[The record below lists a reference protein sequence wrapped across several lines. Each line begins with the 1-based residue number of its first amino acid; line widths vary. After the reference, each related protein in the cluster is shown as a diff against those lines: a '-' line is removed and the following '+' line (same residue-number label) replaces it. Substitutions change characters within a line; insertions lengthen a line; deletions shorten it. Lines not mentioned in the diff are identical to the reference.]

1 MILKLGEILRPEHV
15 LADLRG
21 RTRDDVIAELIA
33 AVRDEVPVPLERL
46 RALLVEREEQSPT
59 AMSGGV
65 AVPHARLQEIDHF
78 TMALGRSRI
87 GVPFGADDGNTNIF
101 FLVLAPTDD
110 TVTHLKILARIARI
124 CRNQELRAEIMAA
137 KTGAEIFERL
147 MKEDA
152 GT

>member
-1 MILKLGEILRPEHV
+1 MKLSQILRPEHV
-15 LADLRG
+15 VADLYG
-21 RTRDDVIAELIA
+21 RTRDDVIPELIV
-33 AVRDEVPVPLERL
+33 AVREPLPVPREKLVALLLERE
-46 RALLVEREEQSPT
+46 AQSPT

-65 AVPHARLQEIDHF
+65 AVPHGRIQELDHF
-78 TMALGRSRI
+78 IMALGRSRL

-101 FLVLAPTDD
+101 FLVLAPTEE
-110 TVTHLKILARIARI
+110 TVVHLKILARIARL
-124 CRNQELRAEIMAA
+124 CRNDQLRSEIMAA

>member
-1 MILKLGEILRPEHV
+1 M

-21 RTRDDVIAELIA
+21 RTRDDVIRELIA
-33 AVRDEVPVPLERL
+33 AVKGEVPIPRDKLC
-46 RALLVEREEQSPT
+46 ALLVEREDQSPT

-65 AVPHARLQEIDHF
+65 AVPHGRLKEIDHF
-78 TMALGRSRI
+78 IMALGRSRL
-87 GVPFGADDGNTNIF
+87 GVPFGADDGDTNIF

-124 CRNQELRAEIMAA
+124 SRNQELHSEIMAA
-137 KTGAEIFERL
+137 KTGEEIYERL

>member
-1 MILKLGEILRPEHV
+1 M
-15 LADLRG
+15 LADLKG
-21 RTRDDVIAELIA
+21 RTRDDVIQELIA
-33 AVRDEVPVPLERL
+33 AVKDEVPAPADRL
-46 RALLVEREEQSPT
+46 TAILVEREDQSPT

-65 AVPHARLQEIDHF
+65 AVPHGRIQELDRFI
-78 TMALGRSRI
+78 MALGRSRI
-87 GVPFGADDGNTNIF
+87 GVPFGDDEGNTNIF

-124 CRNQELRAEIMAA
+124 SRNSELRGQILAA
-137 KTGAEIFERL
+137 RTAGEIFDLL